1 MNKDRLILSK
11 RFVWHFERRQDNLR
25 LTVYLKPK
33 TLQGAVQP
41 LQMEHTK
48 VMGWSKM
55 TTQQRKMRMRM
66 LLQRITKRQ
75 NRALH
80 AAVNAV

>member
-1 MNKDRLILSK
+1 MRNRIVLTK
-11 RFVWHFERRQDNLR
+11 RFVWHFERTQDNLR
-25 LTVYLKPK
+25 LSVYLKPK

-41 LQMEHTK
+41 LQIESTK
-48 VMGWSKM
+48 VHGWKKM
-55 TTQQRKMRMRM
+55 SSQQQKMRMRM

-80 AAVNAV
+80 AALKAV